1 MRVVVAFSSQVT
13 VFRVQV
19 TAKVYKCRFS
29 KHACSPY
36 FEELYLLSA
45 LCHIKQSFFF
55 FAHINKQGNVM
66 WLLSHP
72 RCASIY
78 QPPSH
83 LYIYIYLHILFSVCF
98 KCLLWLSGSWNRCY
112 CYNRTTNNMTN
123 ILIIVKK
130 NSSTTV
136 STVIVA
142 RSQAT
147 GALIQKLLQTYK
159 SILYRENWSPN
170 SDEYRSKR
178 ITTTTSTTRFMQCSI
193 AAMTTLIQL

>member
-1 MRVVVAFSSQVT
+1 MHVLRTSKNCTSS
-13 VFRVQV
+13 RPC
-19 TAKVYKCRFS
+19 AILNK
-29 KHACSPY
+29 A
-36 FEELYLLSA
+36 
-45 LCHIKQSFFF
+45 SFFL
-55 FAHINKQGNVM
+55 HISTNKATWCGCYHTHDVLQ
-66 WLLSHP
+66 
-72 RCASIY
+72 SI
-78 QPPSH
+78 SH
-83 LYIYIYLHILFSVCF
+83 LHTFIYIYLHILFSVCF